1 MRHLLNTLYIL
12 TDDRY
17 LALEGENIVLQEGE
31 RTAARFPLHTL
42 EGIACFGYRGISPAL
57 MGGMRRAGYLSVLL
71 YAGGAVPGP
80 GLRGDPGERAAAPAT
95 VPDGG
100 GPGCRLPHRP
110 QYAYRKGVQLP
121 ADPGAGAERSRVAP
135 GRGACTG
142 SLRRTGFF
150 FGGDP
155 WLHGSRR
162 LCGAWKE
169 RRPADISV
177 YGANW
182 FSAIG
187 RCFDL
192 MGDPGALPPIPAN
205 ALLSFAYSLLS
216 KDCVSALEGAGLDA
230 YVGFLHRDPSGAP
243 LLALDLMEELRGPFA
258 DRFVLRL
265 INEQMITG
273 RDFDYRE
280 NGAVFLNEA
289 GRKRF
294 LEVWQ
299 TRKRESVTHPFLR
312 EKLPWGLIPFVQAL
326 LLARMLRGD
335 LEDYPPFLWK

>member
-57 MGGMRRAGYLSVLL
+57 MAACAERDISLCFYTPEGRFQARVCGEIRGNVLL
-71 YAGGAVPGP
+71 RRQQFRTAEDPAAGCRIARSMLIGKVYNCRRILERALRDHELRLDAERVRAASAGLASSLEAIRGCTDPET
-80 GLRGDPGERAAAPAT
+80 LRGLEGEAASRYFG
-95 VPDGG
+95 VWGELVLRHREVFRFDG
-100 GPGCRLPHRP
+100 RSRRP
-110 QYAYRKGVQLP
+110 P
-121 ADPGAGAERSRVAP
+121 AD
-135 GRGACTG
+135 
-142 SLRRTGFF
+142 
-150 FGGDP
+150 
-155 WLHGSRR
+155 
-162 LCGAWKE
+162 
-169 RRPADISV
+169 
-177 YGANW
+177 
-182 FSAIG
+182 
-187 RCFDL
+187 
-192 MGDPGALPPIPAN
+192 PAN

-230 YVGFLHRDPSGAP
+230 YVGFLHRDRPGRPS
-243 LLALDLMEELRGPFA
+243 LALDLMEELRGPFA

>member
-1 MRHLLNTLYIL
+1 MF
-12 TDDRY
+12 
-17 LALEGENIVLQEGE
+17 
-31 RTAARFPLHTL
+31 RFD
-42 EGIACFGYRGISPAL
+42 GRS
-57 MGGMRRAGYLSVLL
+57 RR
-71 YAGGAVPGP
+71 P
-80 GLRGDPGERAAAPAT
+80 
-95 VPDGG
+95 
-100 GPGCRLPHRP
+100 
-110 QYAYRKGVQLP
+110 P
-121 ADPGAGAERSRVAP
+121 AD
-135 GRGACTG
+135 
-142 SLRRTGFF
+142 
-150 FGGDP
+150 
-155 WLHGSRR
+155 
-162 LCGAWKE
+162 
-169 RRPADISV
+169 
-177 YGANW
+177 
-182 FSAIG
+182 
-187 RCFDL
+187 
-192 MGDPGALPPIPAN
+192 PAN

-230 YVGFLHRDPSGAP
+230 YVGFLHRDRPGRPS
-243 LLALDLMEELRGPFA
+243 LALDLMEELRGPFA